1 MWSSRVTVQ
10 SEADASLERAGRLL
24 FRWRS
29 FTPIPL
35 LLAAIPLLW
44 RSRGGGG
51 PGWAAAGVLLCV
63 AGQALRA
70 WVLGQVPDGTS
81 GQNERLIATHLNVSG
96 PYAHTRNPLYVG
108 NLLITIGLCVVA
120 HDVVLIAVVAV
131 LFAVQYR
138 AIIAAEE
145 SFLRDRFGAQ
155 FEEYL
160 REVPRFWPRPRGR
173 IASSPR
179 PWSWRRALRKEH
191 NPFAAWATLAIALLA
206 SDQVVRARAAGAT
219 PSLAG
224 YGLAPYLIAL
234 LAIGVGWL
242 CVKGWKHRWARGG
255 FTDDLRRRL
264 RETAR

>member
-1 MWSSRVTVQ
+1 
-10 SEADASLERAGRLL
+10 LL

-81 GQNERLIATHLNVSG
+81 GQNERLIATDLNVSG
-96 PYAHTRNPLYVG
+96 PYAHTRNPLYLG

-120 HDVVLIAVVAV
+120 HDVVLLAVVAV

-155 FEEYL
+155 FEEY
-160 REVPRFWPRPRGR
+160 RRDVPRFWPKLHGR
-173 IASSPR
+173 IASSSR
-179 PWSWRRALRKEH
+179 LWSWRRALRKEH

-206 SDQVVRARAAGAT
+206 SDQVVRARVAGAT

-224 YGLAPYLIAL
+224 YGLLSYLIAL
-234 LAIGVGWL
+234 LAVGVAWL

>member
-1 MWSSRVTVQ
+1 MWSSPSTVQ
-10 SEADASLERAGRLL
+10 SGADGTLERFGRTL

-35 LLAAIPLLW
+35 LIAAVPLLW

-51 PGWAAAGVLLCV
+51 PGWWAAGLSLCI

-81 GQNERLIATHLNVSG
+81 GQNERLIAAELNVKG
-96 PYAHTRNPLYVG
+96 PYAHTRNPLYLG

-120 HDVVLIAVVAV
+120 HDGLLLGVVAI

-145 SFLRDRFGAQ
+145 SFLHERFGAR
-155 FEEYL
+155 FEEY
-160 REVPRFWPRPRGR
+160 RRDVPRFWPRLRAR
-173 IASSPR
+173 SAAAY

-206 SDQVVRARAAGAT
+206 SDQVVRARQAGAA
-219 PSLAG
+219 PSIAA
-224 YGLAPYLIAL
+224 YGLRPYFIAL
-234 LAIGVGWL
+234 LAIAAAWL

-255 FTDDLRRRL
+255 FTEDLRRRL